1 MFDIINQ
8 DWFCDPASRR
18 VMNVLGARG
27 RPARYVGGCVRD
39 ALLRKPINDI
49 DIATPE
55 LPQTVL
61 GLLKE
66 NEIKAIATGI
76 EHGTVTA
83 VCEGRSFEITTLRS
97 DVSTDGRRATVAFC
111 EDWLED
117 AKRRDFTFNAMSLD
131 TDGTLYDPF
140 DGQADLK
147 AGRVRF
153 IGCAQDRIREDYL
166 RLLRFFRFNAY
177 YGKTTIDPEGLQA
190 CEKLAEGLQQLSG
203 ERISQEFLRLLEAP
217 RPAKWVNMMIRHD
230 ILQKIIP
237 DVLPHPQLEM
247 LCAFEDQPDGLRR
260 LACLLPNNQDVMI
273 AVAKRFR
280 LSRAAEKRLRA
291 ARCTE
296 NLLDP
301 MKGQDELRCFLYR
314 NGAVAARDQLFLYW
328 AEKGFSGIGPREQ
341 QVIALIDQWQAD
353 PVIFPIQGADL
364 LACGFTAGPRMGVVL
379 KEIEDWWCVGGC
391 RAEKEDCLRE
401 AQHRQSL

>member
-1 MFDIINQ
+1 MLNITNQ
-8 DWFCDPASRR
+8 DWFCNPVSRR
-18 VMNVLGARG
+18 IMQVLGSRG
-27 RPARYVGGCVRD
+27 RSARYVGGCVRD

-66 NEIKAIATGI
+66 NDIKAIATGI

-83 VCEGRSFEITTLRS
+83 ICEGRSFEITTLRS

-131 TDGTLYDPF
+131 AEGTLYDPF
-140 DGQADLK
+140 DGQEDLK

-153 IGCAQDRIREDYL
+153 IGCAQDRICEDYL

-177 YGKTTIDPEGLQA
+177 YGKTAVDSEGLQA
-190 CEKLAEGLQQLSG
+190 CQKSADGLKQLSG
-203 ERISQEFLRLLEAP
+203 ERITQELLRLLEAP
-217 RPAKWVNMMIRHD
+217 RPARWVDMMIRND
-230 ILQKIIP
+230 IFQKIIP
-237 DVLPHPQLEM
+237 DILTRPQLEM

-260 LACLLPNNQDVMI
+260 LACLLPNDPHVI
-273 AVAKRFR
+273 AGVAKRFR
-280 LSRAAEKRLRA
+280 LSKAAEKRLMA
-291 ARCTE
+291 ARCTAS
-296 NLLDP
+296 LLDP

-341 QVIALIDQWQAD
+341 QVIALIDQWQVD
-353 PVIFPIQGADL
+353 PVVFPIQGADL
-364 LACGFTAGPRMGVVL
+364 LACGFTAGPRMGAVL
-379 KEIEDWWCVGGC
+379 KEIEDWWCAGGC

-401 AQHRQSL
+401 VQHRQSL

>member
-1 MFDIINQ
+1 MFDLINQ
-8 DWFCDPASRR
+8 DWFCNPASRR

-66 NEIKAIATGI
+66 NDIKAIATGI

-140 DGQADLK
+140 NGQADLK

-153 IGCAQDRIREDYL
+153 IGGR
-166 RLLRFFRFNAY
+166 
-177 YGKTTIDPEGLQA
+177 KTVFA
-190 CEKLAEGLQQLSG
+190 
-203 ERISQEFLRLLEAP
+203 
-217 RPAKWVNMMIRHD
+217 
-230 ILQKIIP
+230 KIIS
-237 DVLPHPQLEM
+237 
-247 LCAFEDQPDGLRR
+247 
-260 LACLLPNNQDVMI
+260 ACCVFFVSMPTM
-273 AVAKRFR
+273 AK
-280 LSRAAEKRLRA
+280 
-291 ARCTE
+291 
-296 NLLDP
+296 P
-301 MKGQDELRCFLYR
+301 
-314 NGAVAARDQLFLYW
+314 
-328 AEKGFSGIGPREQ
+328 P
-341 QVIALIDQWQAD
+341 
-353 PVIFPIQGADL
+353 
-364 LACGFTAGPRMGVVL
+364 
-379 KEIEDWWCVGGC
+379 
-391 RAEKEDCLRE
+391 
-401 AQHRQSL
+401 